1 MTSDTFIGAAHRVRM
16 ARMPKACAIK
26 ATAHQL
32 ARLIYAML
40 TQGKAYIEY
49 GIDRFKSEHR
59 NKQLR
64 QLQRKAAQ
72 LGFVLTEKPALKMQH
87 DHILGLCLVRE
98 RACRG
103 SCLLADQ
110 ELAGSPLPQ
119 FAFAQGVRNDFSTF
133 SAASKPGWSS
143 AYTENQTSAMLPSFN
158 AT

>member
-1 MTSDTFIGAAHRVRM
+1 MDASVNRKPHSLLMLLFQPQMPFSAQTILSWATTKDTQESEFSYKSLGTFPTDDTFIGAAHRARM
-16 ARMPKACAIK
+16 ARIPKACAIK

-49 GIDRFKSEHR
+49 GIDRFESEHR

-87 DHILGLCLVRE
+87 DHILG
-98 RACRG
+98 
-103 SCLLADQ
+103 
-110 ELAGSPLPQ
+110 
-119 FAFAQGVRNDFSTF
+119 
-133 SAASKPGWSS
+133 
-143 AYTENQTSAMLPSFN
+143 
-158 AT
+158 